1 MKDIKPSGSFHTT
14 HIMRDRGIFIME
26 YYMTDERIA
35 EYLKALENEERAAA
49 TVEKCHRALLSFAAF
64 LSGAAV
70 TPEMIRLWK
79 DDLRARKTTCRRRS
93 TLIWQR

>member
-1 MKDIKPSGSFHTT
+1 MIIEKI
-14 HIMRDRGIFIME
+14 E
-26 YYMTDERIA
+26 A
-35 EYLKALENEERAAA
+35 YLKALENEERAAA
-49 TVEKCHRALLSFAAF
+49 TVEKYRRVLLSFAAF

-79 DDLRARKTTCRRRS
+79 DDLRARKTTRRRRS

>member
-1 MKDIKPSGSFHTT
+1 
-14 HIMRDRGIFIME
+14 
-26 YYMTDERIA
+26 MTDKMVEA
-35 EYLKALENEERAAA
+35 YLKALENEERAAA

-79 DDLRARKTTCRRRS
+79 DDLRARKTTCRRPS
-93 TLIWQR
+93 TLVWLR